1 MHIQYPARSK
11 VVSFLSYLPSKKIC
25 LSRAIRWGIIQA
37 LNYLLTYSKISPN
50 KKCYKIQ
57 MNCEI
62 TTGMKFENIIH
73 TSRVECKV
81 TNSL

>member
-1 MHIQYPARSK
+1 MHIQYPAWSK
-11 VVSFLSYLPSKKIC
+11 LVSFISYLPSKKIC
-25 LSRAIRWGIIQA
+25 LSWATRWGIFQA
-37 LNYLLTYSKISPN
+37 LNYVLTYSETSPN
-50 KKCYKIQ
+50 KKRCKIQ
-57 MNCEI
+57 MDCKI

>member
-11 VVSFLSYLPSKKIC
+11 VVSFRSYLPSKKIC
-25 LSRAIRWGIIQA
+25 LSRAVRWGIIQA

-50 KKCYKIQ
+50 KKRYKIP

>member
-1 MHIQYPARSK
+1 MHIQYPELGK
-11 VVSFLSYLPSKKIC
+11 LVSFISYLPSKKIC
-25 LSRAIRWGIIQA
+25 LSRTTRWGIFQA
-37 LNYLLTYSKISPN
+37 LNYLLTYSETSPN
-50 KKCYKIQ
+50 KKGYKIQ

-62 TTGMKFENIIH
+62 TTGMKFDNIIH

>member
-11 VVSFLSYLPSKKIC
+11 VVSFISYLPSKKIC
-25 LSRAIRWGIIQA
+25 LSRAI
-37 LNYLLTYSKISPN
+37 NYLLTYSKISPN